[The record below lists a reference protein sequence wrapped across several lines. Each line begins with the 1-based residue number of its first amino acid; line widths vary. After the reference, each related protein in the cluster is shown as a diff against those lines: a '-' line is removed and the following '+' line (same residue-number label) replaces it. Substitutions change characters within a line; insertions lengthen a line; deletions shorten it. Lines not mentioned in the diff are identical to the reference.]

1 MLKNHGEILYNF
13 YVQKGNPTRNFM
25 NIQIICVDNI

>member
-25 NIQIICVDNI
+25 NIQIICADNI

>member
-25 NIQIICVDNI
+25 NIQIICTDNI

>member
-13 YVQKGNPTRNFM
+13 YVQKGNPTLNFM

>member
-1 MLKNHGEILYNF
+1 MLKNHGDILYNF

-25 NIQIICVDNI
+25 NIQIISVDNI

>member
-25 NIQIICVDNI
+25 NIQIIRVDNI